1 MSDSPYILV
10 TAARNEAAHIT
21 QTLRSVTAQT
31 RPPQRW
37 IIVSD
42 GSTDE
47 TDEIVRGFVNQF
59 PYIELL
65 RVEADG
71 ERNFGSKAVAVNA
84 GYKKIS
90 DIKHA
95 YVGILD
101 ADVSFDADYYEQVIR
116 RFENNSR
123 LGIAGGVLF
132 DIVAG
137 KPVRQMTDPE
147 WSVSGP
153 VQMFRRECW
162 CAIGGYLPIRGGID
176 AAAEFMARMHG
187 WTVRAF
193 PELRVVHHRET
204 GREKHS
210 LAGFFFHTGLED
222 HHLGYH
228 PLFFL
233 AKSVRRFRCRPVMIG
248 GLLMLFGYAW
258 AMLSRKPIRVPDDVI
273 RYLRREQMGRLR
285 ARLGLQKEERA

>member
-10 TAARNEAAHIT
+10 TAARNEAAYIT

-31 RPPQRW
+31 QPPQRW

-47 TDEIVRGFVNQF
+47 TDEIVRGFVNQY

-71 ERNFGSKAVAVNA
+71 ERNFGSKALAVNA

-101 ADVSFDADYYEQVIR
+101 ADVSFGPDYCEQVIS
-116 RFENNSR
+116 RFENDPR
-123 LGIAGGVLF
+123 LGIAGGALIDVV
-132 DIVAG
+132 DG
-137 KPVRQMTDPE
+137 RQIPQINATE
-147 WSVSGP
+147 WSVGGA

-193 PELRVVHHRET
+193 PELRVVHHRQT

-233 AKSVRRFRCRPVMIG
+233 AKSVRRFRSRPVMIG
-248 GLLMLFGYAW
+248 GLLMLCGYVW
-258 AMLSRKPIRVPDDVI
+258 ATLSRKPKKVPDDVI